1 MAATP
6 SVMLALGTIAP
17 AFTLTDTVSGGKV
30 SLEELKSDI
39 ATVVMFIC
47 NHCPFVIHVREEL
60 ARLASEYQAR
70 GVAFI
75 AINANDAENY
85 PQDSPERM
93 KEEAAR
99 NGYTFPYL
107 HDESQDAAR
116 AYQAACTPDFY
127 IFDRDLR
134 LAYRGQLDDSRP
146 SNGIPVTG
154 RDIRAALDA
163 MLAGSDVNPDQ
174 KPSIGCNIKWKA

>member
-17 AFTLTDTVSGGKV
+17 AFTLTDTVSGGNV

-60 ARLASEYQAR
+60 ARLALEYQAR

-107 HDESQDAAR
+107 YDESQDVAR

-163 MLAGSDVNPDQ
+163 MLDGGDVRPDQ